1 MIGIKQADRKNTCG
15 HPISG
20 RMRQSKPP
28 GEISW
33 QHWDVALQLGIQLDL
48 AVVGSVV
55 VVVVVVVV
63 VGWVVLVL
71 GVVVVGVGH
80 SAGNKQNKTA
90 HQAVQPT
97 KI

>member
-1 MIGIKQADRKNTCG
+1 MPQAKT
-15 HPISG
+15 
-20 RMRQSKPP
+20 P

-33 QHWDVALQLGIQLDL
+33 QHWDVALQLGIQLDS

-55 VVVVVVVV
+55 VVVVVVV
-63 VGWVVLVL
+63 LVL
-71 GVVVVGVGH
+71 VVGVRH
-80 SAGNKQNKTA
+80 PAGNKQNKTA

>member
-1 MIGIKQADRKNTCG
+1 
-15 HPISG
+15 
-20 RMRQSKPP
+20 MRQSKTP

-33 QHWDVALQLGIQLDL
+33 QHWDVALQLGVQLDS

-55 VVVVVVVV
+55 VVVVLVVV
-63 VGWVVLVL
+63 L
-71 GVVVVGVGH
+71 VVGVGH
-80 SAGNKQNKTA
+80 SAGNKRNKTA

>member
-1 MIGIKQADRKNTCG
+1 MLQAKTPG
-15 HPISG
+15 AISL
-20 RMRQSKPP
+20 
-28 GEISW
+28 
-33 QHWDVALQLGIQLDL
+33 QHWYVGLQLVIQLDS

-63 VGWVVLVL
+63 L
-71 GVVVVGVGH
+71 VVGVGH
-80 SAGNKQNKTA
+80 SAGNKRNKTA